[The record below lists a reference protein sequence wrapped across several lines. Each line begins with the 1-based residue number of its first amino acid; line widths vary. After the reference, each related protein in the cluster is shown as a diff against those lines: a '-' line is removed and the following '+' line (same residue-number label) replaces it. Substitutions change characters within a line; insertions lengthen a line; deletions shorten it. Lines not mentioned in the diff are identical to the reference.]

1 MVTSTLTSGRV
12 MTSCPLCGFRQRIDR
27 LTGLE
32 FQVKD
37 MEKDLLPLEALL
49 VYSDKGVHGLR
60 SVKQTVSLPASMEQ
74 EMLWALAAK
83 MLPLVR
89 YLQFKVPDF
98 REATTDV
105 LEVVVVLDQVVKRDV
120 ERRMTVD
127 MRVKFE
133 GEVDGVWRDVK
144 TEWGVPPMLRETW
157 PPSKSAIKSSK
168 RESESLSPKAAS
180 PYQRALFDQPVPMDS
195 PVNFPTKTNQ

>member
-1 MVTSTLTSGRV
+1 MGLTTTRV

-195 PVNFPTKTNQ
+195 PVDFPTKTNQ

>member
-1 MVTSTLTSGRV
+1 MGLTTTRV

-89 YLQFKVPDF
+89 Y
-98 REATTDV
+98 
-105 LEVVVVLDQVVKRDV
+105 
-120 ERRMTVD
+120 
-127 MRVKFE
+127 
-133 GEVDGVWRDVK
+133 
-144 TEWGVPPMLRETW
+144 
-157 PPSKSAIKSSK
+157 ISS
-168 RESESLSPKAAS
+168 
-180 PYQRALFDQPVPMDS
+180 V
-195 PVNFPTKTNQ
+195 

>member
-1 MVTSTLTSGRV
+1 MGLTTTRV

-157 PPSKSAIKSSK
+157 PASKSAIKSSK

-195 PVNFPTKTNQ
+195 PVDFPTKTNQ

>member
-12 MTSCPLCGFRQRIDR
+12 MTHCPLCGFRQRIDR

-49 VYSDKGVHGLR
+49 VYSDKGVKGLR

>member
-1 MVTSTLTSGRV
+1 MGLTTSRV

-37 MEKDLLPLEALL
+37 MENDLLPLESILIYA
-49 VYSDKGVHGLR
+49 DKGREGFR
-60 SVKQTVSLPASMEQ
+60 SVRQTVSLPSSMEQ

-157 PPSKSAIKSSK
+157 PASKSAIKSSK

>member
-12 MTSCPLCGFRQRIDR
+12 MTNCPLCGFRQRIDR

-37 MEKDLLPLEALL
+37 MENDLLPLESILIYA
-49 VYSDKGVHGLR
+49 DKGREGFR
-60 SVKQTVSLPASMEQ
+60 SVRQTVSLPSSMEQ

-157 PPSKSAIKSSK
+157 PASKSAIENSK

>member
-37 MEKDLLPLEALL
+37 MENDLLPLESILIYA
-49 VYSDKGVHGLR
+49 DKGREGFR
-60 SVKQTVSLPASMEQ
+60 SVRQTVSLPSSMEQ

-105 LEVVVVLDQVVKRDV
+105 LEVVVVLDQGVKRDV
-120 ERRMTVD
+120 ERRVAVD
-127 MRVKFE
+127 VGVKFE
-133 GEVDGVWRDVK
+133 GEVDGLWRNVK
-144 TEWGVPPMLRETW
+144 TEWGVPPILRETW
-157 PPSKSAIKSSK
+157 PASKSAIENSK

-180 PYQRALFDQPVPMDS
+180 PYQRALFDQLVPMDS

>member
-1 MVTSTLTSGRV
+1 MVTSTLTSARV
-12 MTSCPLCGFRQRIDR
+12 MTNCPLCGFRQRIDR

-37 MEKDLLPLEALL
+37 MENDLLPLESILIYA
-49 VYSDKGVHGLR
+49 DKGREGFR
-60 SVKQTVSLPASMEQ
+60 SVRQIVSLPSSMEQ

-105 LEVVVVLDQVVKRDV
+105 LEVVVVLDQGVKRDI
-120 ERRMTVD
+120 ERRMAVD

-157 PPSKSAIKSSK
+157 PASKSAIENSK

>member
-1 MVTSTLTSGRV
+1 MGLTTSRV

-49 VYSDKGVHGLR
+49 VYSDKGVKGLR

-74 EMLWALAAK
+74 EMLWALSAK

-105 LEVVVVLDQVVKRDV
+105 LEVVVVLDQGVKRDV
-120 ERRMTVD
+120 ERRMAVD
-127 MRVKFE
+127 VGVKFE
-133 GEVDGVWRDVK
+133 GEVDGLWRNVK
-144 TEWGVPPMLRETW
+144 TEWGVPPILRETW

-168 RESESLSPKAAS
+168 RESESLSSEVAS

-195 PVNFPTKTNQ
+195 PVDFPTKTNQ

>member
-1 MVTSTLTSGRV
+1 MVTSTLTSARV
-12 MTSCPLCGFRQRIDR
+12 MTNCPLCGFRQRIDR

-105 LEVVVVLDQVVKRDV
+105 LEVVVVLDQGVKRDI
-120 ERRMTVD
+120 ERRMAVD

-133 GEVDGVWRDVK
+133 GEVDGVWRDV
-144 TEWGVPPMLRETW
+144 
-157 PPSKSAIKSSK
+157 
-168 RESESLSPKAAS
+168 
-180 PYQRALFDQPVPMDS
+180 
-195 PVNFPTKTNQ
+195 

>member
-37 MEKDLLPLEALL
+37 MENDLLPLESILIYA
-49 VYSDKGVHGLR
+49 DKGREGFR
-60 SVKQTVSLPASMEQ
+60 SVRQTVSLPSSMEQ

-105 LEVVVVLDQVVKRDV
+105 LEVVVVLDQGVKRDI
-120 ERRMTVD
+120 ERRMAVD

>member
-1 MVTSTLTSGRV
+1 MGLTTTRV

-144 TEWGVPPMLRETW
+144 TEWGVPPMLGETW

-195 PVNFPTKTNQ
+195 PVDFPTKTNQ